1 MSLNFYYMSF
11 SILNN
16 ICMSTVDVDAS
27 EGRGG
32 VGGVG
37 GLGGEGAATAQHG
50 SRRQCF
56 GSGSVPTGCAAQDY
70 CPTQ

>member
-1 MSLNFYYMSF
+1 
-11 SILNN
+11 
-16 ICMSTVDVDAS
+16 MSTVDVDAS

-37 GLGGEGAATAQHG
+37 GLGGEGAATARHG

-56 GSGSVPTGCAAQDY
+56 GSGSVTTGCAAHDY